1 MLLRRDWSLSMQSS
15 TPDLQKA
22 TISGIHKSGGQVQ
35 LIIELKKMKKSSFVW
50 SLSRLIFWK
59 ARFKLWIP
67 KDCQLSGYR
76 KGYLSSEWIGDL
88 DWVLVRMD
96 ETSYL
101 GFPLGRSIPMPLAQS
116 LVVRRSNPRVVQ
128 AKIKQWGENEK
139 SPARLSPL
147 AIPFLDEQI
156 EAGSVCPSRDPGS
169 SEWVRWYN
177 AAKTLP
183 TWDWSWDWTCPRSQT
198 PSSKCLPN
206 GSIWVS
212 FTQERVGRVLDCRMN
227 PTSESALWG
236 PCAVPEEERGD
247 TPTVYWLQG
256 LEESEGSK
264 LPS

>member
-1 MLLRRDWSLSMQSS
+1 MDDWDLVLGMEFLLE
-15 TPDLQKA
+15 
-22 TISGIHKSGGQVQ
+22 HKV
-35 LIIELKKMKKSSFVW
+35 
-50 SLSRLIFWK
+50 
-59 ARFKLWIP
+59 
-67 KDCQLSGYR
+67 
-76 KGYLSSEWIGDL
+76 
-88 DWVLVRMD
+88 
-96 ETSYL
+96 
-101 GFPLGRSIPMPLAQS
+101 IPMPLAQS
-116 LVVRRSNPRVVQ
+116 LVVRRSNPTVVQ
-128 AKIKQWGENEK
+128 ARK
-139 SPARLSPL
+139 SGVRMRKALQLKKGLNREEPTFM

-206 GSIWVS
+206 GLAS
-212 FTQERVGRVLDCRMN
+212 ERVGRVLDCRMN